1 LVFGLDDEL
10 LTVKLRYKK
19 PDGDVSKLLSVPVS
33 AEAVA
38 LDSSSVNMQ
47 FSAALSLFGMT
58 LLDQDLKISQRMGQL
73 QEVIKLAKEGKGED
87 EDGRRAEFIRMAELA
102 MAMR

>member
-1 LVFGLDDEL
+1 M
-10 LTVKLRYKK
+10 
-19 PDGDVSKLLSVPVS
+19 
-33 AEAVA
+33 
-38 LDSSSVNMQ
+38 NMQ